1 MWIILMS
8 KHLQQRI
15 TQMDNRLHHIDP
27 VTGPAPTDLSDSIDL
42 RFLVTGKLTPTAIPV
57 RRDRAALTAALNRA
71 RSRAEAH
78 SDSPIER
85 ISR

>member
-8 KHLQQRI
+8 KHLQQRT

-27 VTGPAPTDLSDSIDL
+27 VTAPAPTDLSDSLDL
-42 RFLVTGKLTPTAIPV
+42 RFLVAGKLTPTAIPI
-57 RRDRAALTAALNRA
+57 RRDRAALAAALNRA
-71 RSRAEAH
+71 RSRTDVRH
-78 SDSPIER
+78 DSPIER

>member
-8 KHLQQRI
+8 KHLRQRI
-15 TQMDNRLHHIDP
+15 IQMDNRLHHIAP
-27 VTGPAPTDLSDSIDL
+27 VTGPAPTDLSDSVDL
-42 RFLVTGKLTPTAIPV
+42 RFLVAGKLTPTAIPV
-57 RRDRAALTAALNRA
+57 RRDRAALAAALNRA

-78 SDSPIER
+78 TDSPIER